1 LTLRAKVGG
10 CCHCYCYYPH
20 ILPVKQPPVLQLLS
34 RPYWGLSPRRRDI
47 IHGLAWNLARRRGP
61 NGTNVPNFTLMRQY
75 LRVSGPRSPRMA
87 KLSTFSA
94 ILRCVAL
101 QGELIH
107 GLAWNLARRP
117 CQRAK
122 LHANAWIF
130 GGRPPPQK
138 KNGKL
143 PKLATFSP
151 RRRTPCPMLV
161 KSIVFMRA
169 ILLQKLLTFGALQLV
184 N

>member
-94 ILRCVAL
+94 ILRFVAP

-117 CQRAK
+117 RQRAK
-122 LHANAWIF
+122 SHANAWIF
-130 GGRPPPQK
+130 GAFRLKKPQ
-138 KNGKL
+138 NGKIVNFFGDFEVCRPAGRIDSRISLKFGTASL
-143 PKLATFSP
+143 PA
-151 RRRTPCPMLV
+151 CQ
-161 KSIVFMRA
+161 IA
-169 ILLQKLLTFGALQLV
+169 C
-184 N
+184 